1 MPRSLLRQLLLIWVV
16 ILAACVGVATMLY
29 GLYRQTEGVR
39 LDDARQQLT
48 AQCARIVQR
57 YAGASEAAR
66 SGDNGAGLAAV
77 VVQLV
82 LADAPGVE
90 GGVWNLDK
98 GFVAYAYPTYDGS
111 DHKTDIPAAEWTTIV
126 STARQSAVGN
136 RAVDFRRDGS
146 REVVLIS
153 ACPLAAGTAAW
164 TMSRVPASTSDA
176 WRPLAIGMLLIFAM
190 VAMSA
195 IALGVVVR
203 RWSQRLQRIQQALA
217 ADTELPQIPVT
228 GAPELDRLGA
238 AVSDYA
244 QRNAQALAQTRRL
257 ADELARHE
265 RLAALGRLTATVA
278 HEIRNPIATMRLAVE
293 NEIAT
298 RQGTPDDAAHGEL
311 MLGQIRRLDGV
322 VESLLGMVQPIR
334 LQLETVVVQ
343 DWLASL
349 LDPAVLPP
357 GAPAPQL
364 RVPDAPLQWM
374 LDPQQLGRAVH
385 NLLRNAL
392 QHADAGSAVT
402 LEASASDGLLQLRVS
417 NRGAAIAD
425 AIASQLFEPFVS
437 GRADGNGLG
446 LALVREI
453 ARAHGGQVRYAHA
466 DGMTHFILELPWRAS

>member
-16 ILAACVGVATMLY
+16 IVAACVGVTTMLY

-39 LDDARQQLT
+39 LEQARQQLT
-48 AQCARIVQR
+48 DQCTRIVQR

-82 LADAPGVE
+82 LTDAPGVE
-90 GGVWNLDK
+90 GGVWNVDK
-98 GFVAYAYPTYDGS
+98 GFIAYAYPTYDGS
-111 DHKTDIPAAEWTTIV
+111 DHKTDIPAAEWTSIV
-126 STARQSAVGN
+126 GTARQSAVGN
-136 RAVDFRRDGS
+136 TPVQFRRDGS

-190 VAMSA
+190 VVVSA

-217 ADTELPQIPVT
+217 AETETPQIPVT

-238 AVSDYA
+238 AVTDYA

-257 ADELARHE
+257 AEELSRHE
-265 RLAALGRLTATVA
+265 RLAALGRMTATVA

-293 NEIAT
+293 NEIA
-298 RQGTPDDAAHGEL
+298 RRDATPDDAAHGEL

-334 LQLETVVVQ
+334 LQLETVLVQ
-343 DWLASL
+343 DWLAR
-349 LDPAVLPP
+349 VLEP
-357 GAPAPQL
+357 GLPAPQL
-364 RVPDAPLQWM
+364 KVPDTPLQWT
-374 LDPQQLGRAVH
+374 LDPQQLERAVH

-392 QHADAGSAVT
+392 QHAAAGTRVR
-402 LEASASDGLLQLRVS
+402 LEATASEHSLRLQVS
-417 NRGAAIAD
+417 NRGEAIA
-425 AIASQLFEPFVS
+425 APIAAQLFEPFVS
-437 GRADGNGLG
+437 GRSDGNGLG

-453 ARAHGGQVRYAHA
+453 ARAHGGQVHYTHA
-466 DGMTHFILELPWRAS
+466 DGVTHFILELPWRAS